1 MHLSTDTIGALM
13 DDFSQLLLLLIL
25 VGEVALIALVL
36 GAIGWWLYRKKARE
50 AAVFTSEKLHLARR
64 REAYY
69 RFLSQR
75 LNDQARHR
83 RRSGGKESGKAK
95 LARRFLEEELRHTEA
110 ARDRDAEIWDL
121 RMASTQALIGLFSDV
136 AGSGFSDA
144 DAQSGPPQEPGTEAL
159 RRKLREREQ
168 AVSQLRQE
176 IQELRPFRDAWM
188 RLHRQAS
195 RESKA
200 NAELHTALRSAG
212 TDPMTRDRIETALQR
227 YAGEREVLDDYL
239 AATAESYEQAQP
251 EQVRRERRQQHR
263 MNRMHSVVDAASS
276 RVDRASRKAPQL
288 MEDQRQAI
296 SELEQKL
303 ERAQQAQEVI
313 KHTYS
318 REMQKLKKSNR
329 EASDN
334 ARMLEKEN
342 RRLRLR
348 VRNLI
353 ILSRENESTFIPGS
367 QASPGQAG
375 RPDHQTRQAE
385 IDALAAQLKREQAK
399 TEELEQQL
407 KRFHDLEAAIQ
418 NTLSGN

>member
-1 MHLSTDTIGALM
+1 M
-13 DDFSQLLLLLIL
+13 DDFSHLLLLLIL

-50 AAVFTSEKLHLARR
+50 AEAFTSEKLHLARR
-64 REAYY
+64 REAYH

-75 LNDQARHR
+75 LNDQAHHR
-83 RRSGGKESGKAK
+83 RRSGGKESGKTK

-121 RMASTQALIGLFSDV
+121 RIASTQSLIGLFGEITGAV
-136 AGSGFSDA
+136 FSDT
-144 DAQSGPPQEPGTEAL
+144 DSSPGQPQEPGTEAL

-168 AVSQLRQE
+168 TVSQLRQE
-176 IQELRPFRDAWM
+176 VQELRPFRDAWM

-200 NAELHTALRSAG
+200 NAELHSALRSAG
-212 TDPMTRDRIETALQR
+212 ADPVTRDRIETALQR
-227 YAGEREVLDDYL
+227 YAGEREVLDDHL

-251 EQVRRERRQQHR
+251 DQVRRERRQQHR

-276 RVDRASRKAPQL
+276 RVERVSQKVPGL

-296 SELEQKL
+296 TELEQKL

-318 REMQKLKKSNR
+318 REMQKLKKGNR
-329 EASDN
+329 EASEN

-353 ILSRENESTFIPGS
+353 NLSRENETTFIPGS
-367 QASPGQAG
+367 RARPGQADT
-375 RPDHQTRQAE
+375 PDLQARQSE
-385 IDALAAQLKREQAK
+385 IDALGEQLRREQTK

-407 KRFHDLEAAIQ
+407 KRFRDLEAAIQ
-418 NTLSGN
+418 STLHSGS

>member
-1 MHLSTDTIGALM
+1 M
-13 DDFSQLLLLLIL
+13 DDFSHLLLLLIL
-25 VGEVALIALVL
+25 VGEVALIALIL

-50 AAVFTSEKLHLARR
+50 AEAFSSEKRQLAHR
-64 REAYY
+64 REVYH
-69 RFLSQR
+69 RFLSQN
-75 LNDQARHR
+75 LNDQAHYR
-83 RRSGGKESGKAK
+83 RRTGGKESAKEK

-121 RMASTQALIGLFSDV
+121 RMASTQALIGLFGEVTGLRLNDLDGTSGQTQE
-136 AGSGFSDA
+136 AGA
-144 DAQSGPPQEPGTEAL
+144 DAL

-168 AVSQLRQE
+168 TVSQLRQE
-176 IQELRPFRDAWM
+176 VQELRPFRDSWM

-195 RESKA
+195 RESVA
-200 NAELHTALRSAG
+200 NAELQAALRNTG
-212 TDPMTRDRIETALQR
+212 TDPATRNQIETALQQ
-227 YAGEREVLDDYL
+227 YTGEREVLDDYL
-239 AATAESYEQAQP
+239 AATAGSYEAAQP

-263 MNRMHSVVDAASS
+263 MNRMHNVVDAASS
-276 RVDRASRKAPQL
+276 RVERASQKMPGL
-288 MEDQRQAI
+288 MEDQRNAI
-296 SELEQKL
+296 VELEQKL

-353 ILSRENESTFIPGS
+353 NLSRENDTTFVPG
-367 QASPGQAG
+367 AHGGPAPLNTPEAHG
-375 RPDHQTRQAE
+375 RQAE
-385 IDALAAQLKREQAK
+385 IEALGEQLRREQAR
-399 TEELEQQL
+399 TEDLEQQL
-407 KRFHDLEAAIQ
+407 KRFRDLEAAIQ
-418 NTLSGN
+418 NTLHSGG